1 MRKIGGCVLYMWC
14 FKSYLTLY
22 LFAWP
27 STEGIM
33 SYFSRVA
40 CYKSVYVCL
49 SAVITSLLYV
59 YCFNAFCVGD
69 LWCLKLWNAE
79 CTTNSADSEAYQTL
93 IISSGWL
100 QTFMYFLFLEIF
112 FFLFH
117 TYLKFCGDTCFL
129 RQTGN
134 ATEKQLS
141 AVSVYHV
148 TLTLQLNKAPGR
160 YKLAL
165 NLFWY

>member
-112 FFLFH
+112 FFFVSYLFEVLWW
-117 TYLKFCGDTCFL
+117 YVLLKTNWKCYRKAALCCL
-129 RQTGN
+129 R
-134 ATEKQLS
+134 LS
-141 AVSVYHV
+141 CDPHAAAQQGSW
-148 TLTLQLNKAPGR
+148 QI
-160 YKLAL
+160 
-165 NLFWY
+165 